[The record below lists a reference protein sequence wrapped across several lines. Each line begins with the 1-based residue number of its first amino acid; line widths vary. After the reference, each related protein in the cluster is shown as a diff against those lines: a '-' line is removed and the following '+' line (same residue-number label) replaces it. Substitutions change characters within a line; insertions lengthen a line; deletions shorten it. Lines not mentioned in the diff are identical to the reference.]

1 MEFCAYP
8 VASSLSSCVP
18 ELSFFSG
25 LVKRIRPRSNLAV
38 YAALANFFS
47 ALFTFLFAFVGTLLG
62 ALTGALIGQ
71 ETESGFVR
79 GAAVGAISGAVF
91 SIEVFE
97 SSRILWH
104 SEESGIGCLLYLID
118 VIVSLVSGRLVR
130 ERIGPAMLSAVQS
143 QMGTS
148 EVSFE
153 DVPNLF
159 DTSSRKGMAGDSVE
173 KLPKITINSDNNVDE
188 SGENACCSVCLQ
200 DFQLGE
206 TARCLPQCHHMFHQP
221 CIDKW
226 LLRHGSCPMCRRDL

>member
-1 MEFCAYP
+1 MEFC
-8 VASSLSSCVP
+8 VASSYVP
-18 ELSFFSG
+18 ELSFFWG

-38 YAALANFFS
+38 SAAVGNFFS
-47 ALFTFLFAFVGTLLG
+47 AVFTFLFAFVGTFLG

-97 SSRILWH
+97 SSCLLWQ
-104 SEESGIGCLLYLID
+104 SEESGVGCFLYLID

-143 QMGTS
+143 QMGVS

-159 DTSSRKGMAGDSVE
+159 DTSSCKGMEGDCVE
-173 KLPKITINSDNNVDE
+173 KIPKITINNDNNVDE
-188 SGENACCSVCLQ
+188 SGENVCCSVCLQ
-200 DFQLGE
+200 V
-206 TARCLPQCHHMFHQP
+206 LPWSRLCA
-221 CIDKW
+221 
-226 LLRHGSCPMCRRDL
+226 